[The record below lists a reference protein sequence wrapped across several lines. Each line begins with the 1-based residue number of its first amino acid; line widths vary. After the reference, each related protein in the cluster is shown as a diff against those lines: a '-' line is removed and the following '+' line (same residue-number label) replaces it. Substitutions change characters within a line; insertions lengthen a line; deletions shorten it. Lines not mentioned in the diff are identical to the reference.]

1 VRRGY
6 YAACVHSMY
15 PHVAA
20 AVHAT
25 AGLLDTLKTVERPE
39 CVELEARLGVRGLD
53 GKFHTGVDKVFAARV
68 LCKLETATCWTRV
81 SDWTEQVDRFYALPS
96 GASVRT
102 STIAGVDASS
112 GQAATTVVH
121 ITKHELGHADFAW
134 VAPPGA
140 DTLTSIL
147 CAQDGSV
154 HEARVSIKH
163 ELPVPEAD
171 LPDRVDTMQ
180 LVRIKQRKSFVYA
193 SPGGG
198 TWSYDVT
205 LVYAAS
211 TYTAALELVRLG
223 TSTQYEIEIECVAP
237 VTQHSARGTQKLA
250 LSLLLKIADLF
261 ERDEIDVAPLARS
274 GFELRAVC

>member
-1 VRRGY
+1 V
-6 YAACVHSMY
+6 
-15 PHVAA
+15 
-20 AVHAT
+20 
-25 AGLLDTLKTVERPE
+25 
-39 CVELEARLGVRGLD
+39 
-53 GKFHTGVDKVFAARV
+53 
-68 LCKLETATCWTRV
+68 
-81 SDWTEQVDRFYALPS
+81 
-96 GASVRT
+96 SVRT
-102 STIAGVDASS
+102 STIAGIDAVS
-112 GQAATTVVH
+112 GRSVTSVVH
-121 ITKHELGHADFAW
+121 VSKHELGHIDFGW

-154 HEARVSIKH
+154 HDVRVSIKH
-163 ELPVPEAD
+163 ELPVAEAE

-193 SPGGG
+193 SPSGG

-237 VTQHSARGTQKLA
+237 VEQCTARGTQKLA
-250 LSLLLKIADLF
+250 LSLLLKLADLF

-274 GFELRAVC
+274 GFELRTAC